1 MTMPTNDTI
10 VWQRLDLPGHELCSV
25 SSGEKGHLLT
35 GSSIFVAE
43 GNKCLLSYRVVCDA
57 AWKTQ
62 EVHVVGSI
70 NDEPI
75 DVILMV
81 EPGNVWTLN
90 GVEQPQV
97 EECIDVDL
105 AFSPATNLLP
115 IRRCNMAI
123 GDSEQ
128 AVAAWLTFPE
138 LTLEKLPQRYTRQS
152 ESIFHYVSSGGDFET
167 ELTVKSSGFVSNYP
181 LLWREEHGE

>member
-35 GSSIFVAE
+35 GSSIFVAK
-43 GNKCLLSYRVVCDA
+43 GHKCLLSYRVVCDA

-62 EVHVVGSI
+62 EVHVVGNI

-75 DVILMV
+75 HVVLMV

-97 EECIDVDL
+97 EGCIDVDL

-128 AVAAWLTFPE
+128 AIAAWLTFPE

-167 ELTVKSSGFVSNYP
+167 ELTVTSSGFVSNYP